1 MTGFDYAV
9 LAVLG
14 LSAVIGIWRGLVRE
28 VFALAAW
35 IAATLA
41 AMLFAGEVAAWLP
54 ASFATPLVRAVSA
67 VIVLFLAVLV
77 AVSLGGIFASR
88 LARAVGLSFAD
99 RTLGAVFGIA
109 RGALILV
116 VLVLIAGLTA
126 LPKEP
131 FWREAKLAAP
141 LETAAIAVKPYL
153 PRAVADRVRFAR

>member
-9 LAVLG
+9 LGVLG
-14 LSAVIGIWRGLVRE
+14 LSAVIGIWRGLLRE

-54 ASFATPLVRAVSA
+54 ASFATPLVRAVIA
-67 VIVLFLAVLV
+67 VIVLFFAVLM
-77 AVSLGGIFASR
+77 AVSLGGVFASR
-88 LARAVGLSFAD
+88 LARAVGLSFLD

-116 VLVLIAGLTA
+116 VLVLVAGLTA

-153 PRAVADRVRFAR
+153 PRAVADRVRYER

>member
-14 LSAVIGIWRGLVRE
+14 LSAVIGIWRGLLRE

-35 IAATLA
+35 IAATLV

-54 ASFATPLVRAVSA
+54 ASFATPLVRAVIA
-67 VIVLFLAVLV
+67 VIVLFFAVLM
-77 AVSLGGIFASR
+77 AVSLGGVFASR

-116 VLVLIAGLTA
+116 VLVLAAGLTA
-126 LPKEP
+126 LPRQP

-153 PRAVADRVRFAR
+153 PRAVADRVRYER

>member
-14 LSAVIGIWRGLVRE
+14 LSAVIGIWRGLLRE

-41 AMLFAGEVAAWLP
+41 AMFFAGELAAMLP
-54 ASFATPLVRAVSA
+54 ASFATPLARSVIA
-67 VIVLFLAVLV
+67 VIVLFMAVLL
-77 AVSLGGIFASR
+77 AVSLGGVFASR

-116 VLVLIAGLTA
+116 VLVLAAGLTA

-131 FWREAKLAAP
+131 FWREAKLSAP

-153 PRAVADRVRFAR
+153 PPAVADRVRYGR

>member
-54 ASFATPLVRAVSA
+54 ASFATPLVRAVIA